1 MMKFEKLVKGGLA
14 AVMALSMAAC
24 SGSGSSADTSTPAA
38 NDGAATDAAAAPAET
53 TAAAGAFKLG
63 LSGPL
68 TGGAS
73 VYGQAVKNAAEIAVE
88 EINAKGG
95 VQFELTMEDDEHD
108 AEKAV
113 NAYNALKDW
122 GMQISL
128 LTVTSAP
135 GAAVAQMYQDAEPG
149 CCVCRL
155 SQRKPAARLKG
166 RYHL

>member
-1 MMKFEKLVKGGLA
+1 MKFEKLVKGGLA

-88 EINAKGG
+88 
-95 VQFELTMEDDEHD
+95 
-108 AEKAV
+108 
-113 NAYNALKDW
+113 
-122 GMQISL
+122 
-128 LTVTSAP
+128 
-135 GAAVAQMYQDAEPG
+135 
-149 CCVCRL
+149 
-155 SQRKPAARLKG
+155 
-166 RYHL
+166 